1 MSTLG
6 IPKVNLNGNTKQQ
19 LLDEL
24 MEIRSRLDF
33 ALRAMRE
40 VEFTNGRNFQIQ
52 TAVDGGVTHRKAI
65 EEHTERVKK
74 LEEVSREILTLAF
87 EIQEQQ

>member
-6 IPKVNLNGNTKQQ
+6 IPKVNLNGNTRQQ

-24 MEIRSRLDF
+24 MEIRSRLDY

-40 VEFTNGRNFQIQ
+40 VEFTNGRNFQLQ
-52 TAVDGGVTHRKAI
+52 TPVDGGVTHRKAV
-65 EEHTERVKK
+65 EEHNERITKV
-74 LEEVSREILTLAF
+74 EEVAREILTIAF
-87 EIQEQQ
+87 EIQES